1 GATRLNHLESARDVG
16 HTLGFAVHA
25 TDSAGTTT
33 AYAALLG
40 PVAAAGATLVST
52 GAPAISGAAAAGQT
66 LQVSSGSWSQPPSAL
81 GYQWQ
86 RCNPNGRLCTPIAGA
101 TKPTYTQGAKDVGHT
116 LGFAVHAT
124 DSAGTSTAYAALL
137 GPVAAANAPLASTA
151 QPAIAGTAAP
161 GQALQASGGSWS
173 QPPSAL
179 GYQWQRCN
187 ANGRL
192 CAPIDGAT
200 ASTYTAAAAD
210 TG

>member
-1 GATRLNHLESARDVG
+1 AAQDAFSLSTPVVTPPPPANTAAPTVAGTLAESSQLTG
-16 HTLGFAVHA
+16 
-25 TDSAGTTT
+25 SAGSWVGTG
-33 AYAALLG
+33 ALTYG
-40 PVAAAGATLVST
+40 YNWYRCDAAGAHCLS
-52 GAPAISGAAAAGQT
+52 IH
-66 LQVSSGSWSQPPSAL
+66 
-81 GYQWQ
+81 
-86 RCNPNGRLCTPIAGA
+86 GA

-137 GPVAAANAPLASTA
+137 GPVAAVNAPLASTA

-192 CAPIDGAT
+192 CVPIDGAT
-200 ASTYTAAAAD
+200 ASAYTATAAD
-210 TG
+210 TGHTLLVLETASLNGAQQAALSTH